1 MQRYSPDKQSGLY
14 FSKSKREN
22 AGRKKMKAYE
32 RLLKYI
38 TVWTTSD
45 ENSTTVPTTKRQLD
59 LGNLLVE
66 EMKEMGLSDVSM
78 DEYGYV
84 YGYLPATEGMEDVTP
99 LGLIAHLDTAPD
111 FNGQNVKPQIIQD
124 YNGEDVVLGTSG
136 RVLAVKDFPRLK
148 GYKGRTLITT
158 DGTSLLGA
166 DDKAGIAEILT
177 AAEDLMR
184 EKTPHGKICI
194 AFTPDEE
201 VGGGA
206 QYLKIKEFGA
216 TYGYTL
222 DGSHEGEIQFENF
235 NAAGAEVTV
244 HGVNVHP
251 GSAKDIMKNAQ
262 TIAMEIHGL
271 LPKDA
276 CPEKTE
282 GYEGFYHLVSVQ
294 GNVTTTKMKYF
305 IRDFDRK
312 SFDARAQKLRDIA
325 EEMNKK
331 YGEGKVE
338 VEIVESY
345 YNMREKIEPCMQLI
359 DYAKAA
365 IEHAGITPI
374 VSPVR
379 GGTDGA
385 RLSFKG
391 LPCPNLGTSGH
402 AYHGPYEHISVE
414 GMDICVDVI
423 VELIKL
429 YTEGC

>member
-66 EMKEMGLSDVSM
+66 EMKEMKLSDVSM

-177 AAEDLMR
+177 AVEDLMR

-271 LPKDA
+271 LP
-276 CPEKTE
+276 EKTE
-282 GYEGFYHLVSVQ
+282 GYEGFYHMTEFN
-294 GNVTTTKMKYF
+294 GNVEQAVMRYI
-305 IRDFDRK
+305 IRDFDPVTFVEK
-312 SFDARAQKLRDIA
+312 QEKLRQAVAQIN
-325 EEMNKK
+325 ET
-331 YGEGKVE
+331 YGEGTAE
-338 VEIVESY
+338 VKIEESY
-345 YNMREKIEPCMQLI
+345 RNMREKIEPCMQLI
-359 DYAKAA
+359 DYAKEACK
-365 IEHAGITPI
+365 EAGVEPDIAPI
-374 VSPVR
+374 R

-385 RLSFKG
+385 RLSFVG
-391 LPCPNLGTSGH
+391 LPCPNLGTGGDGF
-402 AYHGPYEHISVE
+402 HGPFEHITVE
-414 GMDICVDVI
+414 GMDLS
-423 VELIKL
+423 VEIIKNIIKKM
-429 YTEGC
+429 

>member
-1 MQRYSPDKQSGLY
+1 
-14 FSKSKREN
+14 
-22 AGRKKMKAYE
+22 MKAYE
-32 RLLKYI
+32 RLLKYV

-45 ENSTTVPTTKRQLD
+45 EDSTTVPTTKRQLD

-111 FNGQNVKPQIIQD
+111 FNGQNVKPQIIPD

-305 IRDFDRK
+305 IRDFDRR

-391 LPCPNLGTSGH
+391 LPCPNLGTGGH
-402 AYHGPYEHISVE
+402 AFHGVFEHITVE
-414 GMDICVDVI
+414 GMDKAVLI
-423 VELIKL
+423 VKDIIRQFAE
-429 YTEGC
+429 

>member
-32 RLLKYI
+32 RLLKYV

-45 ENSTTVPTTKRQLD
+45 EDSTTVPTTKRQLD

-84 YGYLPATEGMEDVTP
+84 YGYLPATEGMEDVAP

-148 GYKGRTLITT
+148 GYKGRT
-158 DGTSLLGA
+158 GA

-206 QYLKIKEFGA
+206 QYLRIKEFGA

-282 GYEGFYHLVSVQ
+282 GYEGFYHMTEFN
-294 GNVTTTKMKYF
+294 GNVEQAVMRYI
-305 IRDFDRK
+305 IRDFDPVTFVK
-312 SFDARAQKLRDIA
+312 KQEKLRQAVAQIN
-325 EEMNKK
+325 ET
-331 YGEGKVE
+331 YGEGTAE
-338 VEIVESY
+338 VKIEESY
-345 YNMREKIEPCMQLI
+345 RNMREKIEPCMQLI
-359 DYAKAA
+359 DYAKEACKETGVEPDIA
-365 IEHAGITPI
+365 PI
-374 VSPVR
+374 R

-385 RLSFKG
+385 RLSFVG
-391 LPCPNLGTSGH
+391 LPCPNLGTGGDGF
-402 AYHGPYEHISVE
+402 HGPFEHITVE
-414 GMDICVDVI
+414 GMDLS
-423 VELIKL
+423 VEIIKNIIKKM
-429 YTEGC
+429 